1 MPGTVITILKIIVNV
16 CWMLDKIMSNK
27 EDSVSRTTHMLNT
40 EGPVTEK
47 VSEN

>member
-1 MPGTVITILKIIVNV
+1 
-16 CWMLDKIMSNK
+16 MLDKIMSNK

-47 VSEN
+47 VSENWVRVSCQMGYSNSIK